1 MRVRNP
7 WGNEVEWTGAW
18 SDGSEE
24 WESIPEEEKGRL
36 GINFDCDG
44 EWWMT
49 HEDFAEHF
57 DQLELCHLPPES
69 MVDKAEAATWFVN
82 HWTGEWVEGQSAGG
96 CR

>member
-7 WGNEVEWTGAW
+7 WGNKVEWTGAW
-18 SDGSEE
+18 ADGSEE

-57 DQLELCHLPPES
+57 DQLEL
-69 MVDKAEAATWFVN
+69 
-82 HWTGEWVEGQSAGG
+82 
-96 CR
+96 